1 MIDIENI
8 EINEDF
14 KRAIEVVENSDKNLF
29 ITGKAGTGKSTF
41 LSFLREN
48 IKKEIAVLAPTG
60 VAAVNIKGQ
69 TVHSFFNF
77 KPDITPHKVKELKPK
92 NPQLYKKVD
101 TIIIDEISMLRAD
114 LLDCIDI
121 FLKLHG
127 RKKNKPFG
135 GIQMLFIGDLYQLPP
150 VVTYRESDIFK
161 EFYKTPYFF
170 DAEVFDKCEF
180 EFVEFEKVYRQQDV
194 GFLHIL
200 NAIRNNTVT
209 DEDLKKLNKRVMP
222 DFVPPEEE
230 YYIYLTTTNRMAEKI
245 NSEKLSKIK
254 GKEFKYYGFIDG
266 QFNESELP
274 TVQEL
279 TIKIDSQVML
289 LNNDSKGRWINGDI
303 GRIVEIEKRKT
314 EPDIIFV
321 ELTKG
326 NIVEITPFTW
336 EMYEFKYDSKR
347 RKILSEVVGQ
357 FIQYPLKLAWAI
369 TIHKS
374 QGLTFD
380 RVIIDLGRGT
390 FSHGQLYVALS
401 RCKSLDGLILKKPV
415 TKKHILLD
423 RRIVKFLTHF
433 QYKNANRALPVE
445 EKISMIERAI
455 TNKEEIE
462 IVYLKSTD
470 VKSKRKVIPL
480 WIGKM
485 EYASKKFIGLKA
497 FCKMR
502 EQERHFNV
510 EKILDIKIIAK
521 QSNSSAPI
529 L

>member
-8 EINEDF
+8 EINENF
-14 KRAIEVVENSDKNLF
+14 KRAIELVENSNKNLF
-29 ITGKAGTGKSTF
+29 VTGKAGTGKSTF

-48 IKKEIAVLAPTG
+48 TKKEIAVLAPTG

-121 FLKLHG
+121 FLRLHG

-150 VVTYRESDIFK
+150 VVTYKERDIFK

-170 DAEVFDKCEF
+170 DAEVFNKCEF
-180 EFVEFEKVYRQQDV
+180 EFLEFEKVYRQQDAD
-194 GFLHIL
+194 FLNIL

-209 DEDLKKLNKRVMP
+209 DEDLNKLNKRVMP
-222 DFVPPEEE
+222 DFVPQDEEF
-230 YYIYLTTTNRMAEKI
+230 YIYLTTTNKMAEKI

-254 GKEFKYYGFIDG
+254 GKDFKYYSFIDG

-274 TVQEL
+274 TMQEL
-279 TIKIDSQVML
+279 TIKIDSQIML

-303 GRIVEIEKRKT
+303 GRVIEIEKRKT
-314 EPDIIFV
+314 EPDIVFV
-321 ELTKG
+321 ELTNG
-326 NIVEITPFTW
+326 SIVEITPFTW

-347 RKILSEVVGQ
+347 KKILSEVVGQ
-357 FIQYPLKLAWAI
+357 FTQYPLKLAWAI

-415 TKKHILLD
+415 TQKHILLD

-433 QYKNANRALPVE
+433 QYKHANRELPVE

-455 TNKEEIE
+455 KNKEEIE

-480 WIGKM
+480 WIGQM
-485 EYASKKFIGLKA
+485 EYANKKFIGLKA

-510 EKILDIKIIAK
+510 EKILDIKII
-521 QSNSSAPI
+521 SG
-529 L
+529 

>member
-14 KRAIEVVENSDKNLF
+14 QRAIELVENSNKNVF
-29 ITGKAGTGKSTF
+29 VTGKAGTGKSTF
-41 LSFLREN
+41 LSFLRKN
-48 IKKEIAVLAPTG
+48 TKKEIAVLAPTG

-77 KPDITPHKVKELKPK
+77 KPDITPHKVKEIKPK
-92 NPQLYKKVD
+92 NPHLYKKVD

-121 FLKLHG
+121 FLTLHG

-150 VVTYRESDIFK
+150 VVTYKERDIFK

-170 DAEVFDKCEF
+170 DAEVFNKCEF
-180 EFVEFEKVYRQQDV
+180 ELVEFEKVYRQQDIDFV
-194 GFLHIL
+194 KIL

-209 DEDLKKLNKRVMP
+209 EEELIKLNERVMP
-222 DFVPPEEE
+222 HFIPSDEEF
-230 YYIYLTTTNRMAEKI
+230 YIYLTTTNMMAERI
-245 NSEKLSKIK
+245 NSEKLSRIK
-254 GKEFKYYGFIDG
+254 GKEFRYYGFIDG
-266 QFNESELP
+266 QFTESELP
-274 TVQEL
+274 TAQEL

-303 GRIVEIEKRKT
+303 GRVVEIEKRKT

-321 ELTKG
+321 ELTNG
-326 NIVEITPFTW
+326 IIVEILPFTW
-336 EMYEFKYDSKR
+336 EMYEFKYDSKKK
-347 RKILSEVVGQ
+347 KILSEVVGQ
-357 FIQYPLKLAWAI
+357 FTQYPLKLAWAI

-415 TKKHILLD
+415 TQKHILLD
-423 RRIVKFLTHF
+423 RRIVKFLTQF
-433 QYKNANRALPVE
+433 QYRHANKALPVE
-445 EKISMIERAI
+445 EKISIIERAI
-455 TNKEEIE
+455 QNKEEIE

-470 VKSKRKVIPL
+470 VKSKRRIIPL
-480 WIGKM
+480 WIGQM
-485 EYASKKFIGLKA
+485 EYANREFIGLKA

-502 EQERHFNV
+502 GQERNFNV
-510 EKILDIKIIAK
+510 EKILDIKTI
-521 QSNSSAPI
+521 SGN
-529 L
+529 